1 MKKIAKEFEDL
12 LVESSALKTGAE
24 ADGETGEGT
33 FRIYKDR
40 SYFGVKLLNDLIAK
54 RDGDYKK
61 GDHVYHGFYL
71 NDRNKDVGLLSQL
84 YGASGLFTLVNRYN
98 VMSAIKKDT
107 EQADRLL
114 RGIKSAIYDV
124 LDYVEENG
132 YDLNPYIDQRTNI
145 HLFHDG
151 RNCENMYIGAMTWAL
166 SLFVSAL
173 KALRTNS
180 IDFRR
185 NAEDRDEE
193 IKNFKLRLYVQ
204 IEKIITFFLENV
216 IEGED
221 RFGWGYAN
229 GCIDPSLFFTYSV
242 IEAYSDFE
250 DNAISDRDDEL
261 LAYLNRNNSK
271 TDIPLEIRYRDLC
284 YRIGDRTWEVYKDYL
299 KTTFFSDKF
308 AGGVTPISPAE
319 IRNTSRSSVLF
330 NTIYVIFILFYS
342 YTNTRTQR
350 YDLPGEVR
358 SEAELEQIIGTITR
372 GLQLV
377 QNFYDDLKAEG
388 NENIV
393 DKHIISFNQR
403 NVLVPEF
410 SKMLNDESIQA
421 SSLLPMLVKANNLVA
436 YYILKFPQQSMT
448 DLFDEALSVKVE
460 GKWLWENRR
469 FDLLSTERYIEAL
482 ADYFDY
488 YDTYERNY
496 AKKILDSATIRA
508 EERRKLQKQ
517 NEERLKHEDAE
528 RQKRFEQ
535 KMGEARIEIRKEIE
549 RDIRNEYTIEPQIEQ
564 KIVRMIDANME
575 RVFRTYIVES
585 VEHISGDEELN
596 SFESDFKSALSGLM
610 RSGFAETLNEVEE
623 DKELTSREKKEKFE
637 KELMLDFK
645 DFIKNYFD
653 FVAKNLSQY
662 ERRRLSDLIFGDN
675 K

>member
-1 MKKIAKEFEDL
+1 MKRIAKEFEDL
-12 LVESSALKTGAE
+12 LVESGALKAATE
-24 ADGETGEGT
+24 ADGESGEGT

-40 SYFGVKLLNDLIAK
+40 SYFGLKLLNDLIDK

-98 VMSAIKKDT
+98 VMNAIAKDT
-107 EQADRLL
+107 EPADRLL
-114 RGIKSAIYDV
+114 RGIKSALYDV

-132 YDLNPYIDQRTNI
+132 YDLNPYIDQRTND
-145 HLFHDG
+145 HLFHEG
-151 RNCENMYIGAMTWAL
+151 ANRENMYIGAMTWAL

-185 NAEDRDEE
+185 NADDRDEE
-193 IKNFKLRLYVQ
+193 VKSFKLRLYVQ
-204 IEKIITFFLENV
+204 IEKIIHFFLDNV
-216 IEGED
+216 IDEAD
-221 RFGWGYAN
+221 CFGWGYAN

-250 DNAISDRDDEL
+250 DNVMTDRDDEL
-261 LAYLNRNNSK
+261 LDYLNRNNSE
-271 TDIPLEIRYRDLC
+271 TDIPLEIRYRNLC
-284 YRIGDRTWEVYKDYL
+284 FKIGDRTWEVYKEHL

-308 AGGVTPISPAE
+308 SGEVIPISPAE

-330 NTIYVIFILFYS
+330 NTLYVIFILFYS

-350 YDLPGEVR
+350 YDIPGEVR
-358 SEAELEQIIGTITR
+358 NEADREKIIGTITR

-388 NENIV
+388 NESIV

-403 NVLVPEF
+403 NILVPEF

-436 YYILKFPQQSMT
+436 YYILQFPQQSMT

-508 EERRKLQKQ
+508 EERKKLQKQ
-517 NEERLKHEDAE
+517 NDERFKRADAE

-535 KMGEARIEIRKEIE
+535 QMEEARIEVRSEIE
-549 RDIRNEYTIEPQIEQ
+549 RDIRNEYTIEPRIEE
-564 KIVRMIDANME
+564 KIIHMIDANME
-575 RVFRTYIVES
+575 RVFRTYIVKG
-585 VEHISGDEELN
+585 VEHISGDGELN
-596 SFESDFKSALSGLM
+596 AFETDFKTALSGLL
-610 RSGFAETLNEVEE
+610 RSGFADALNEVEE
-623 DKELTSREKKEKFE
+623 DKEITSREKKERFE
-637 KELMLDFK
+637 KELMLDFE

-653 FVAKNLSQY
+653 FVAKNLGQY
-662 ERRRLSDLIFGDN
+662 ERKRLSDLIFGD
-675 K
+675 KK